1 MINPNLSRRRFLR
14 QSAILAGVV
23 AGFPHLAR
31 CASPNSTVQVAVIG
45 VNGQGLSDLSE
56 IGSHPKVKFV
66 GFCDIDKN
74 RFQDADAKFP
84 NVPHFADY
92 REMLATLGDKCDAV
106 QVSTPDHTH
115 APAAMTAMRL
125 GKHVYCEKPLAH
137 TVWEV
142 RQMRLLAEKKQLI
155 TQMGNQIHSRMEYQ
169 LGARLMREGA
179 IGKIKEVHSYIG
191 VSGRGYASQT
201 ERPPAAPV
209 PENVDWN
216 LWIGTAPMRP
226 YAEDAYHPF
235 KWRTWQDFGGGG
247 LGDFGCHVMDPI
259 FMGLG
264 ITAPLSVRAEH
275 AGTNH
280 EVWPGP
286 ETVYYTFPGTQ
297 YTADK
302 QIVVTWRDG
311 GLVPPLDHPFVAGAL
326 KLPKGSGGSLIIG
339 ETGAMLLPHW
349 AAPRLYPED
358 KFAQFKFPEVESR
371 SHYHAWI
378 DGILA
383 NKKTSD
389 GFHYAGPLAET
400 VQLGNIAARMPGKEL
415 QWDAAALKITNS
427 SEANALITKSYRAG
441 WEVKP
446 A

>member
-1 MINPNLSRRRFLR
+1 MKNANISRRSFLR
-14 QSAILAGVV
+14 QSALIAGAV
-23 AGFPHLAR
+23 AGFPYFAR
-31 CASPNSTVQVAVIG
+31 CASPNSMVQVAVIG

-56 IGSHPKVKFV
+56 IGSHSKVKFV
-66 GFCDIDKN
+66 GFCDIDKKQ
-74 RFQDADAKFP
+74 FEKADAKFP
-84 NVPHFADY
+84 NVRHFADY
-92 REMLATLGDKCDAV
+92 REMLSTLGGTCDAV

-142 RQMRLLAEKKQLI
+142 RQMRLLAAKKGLI

-169 LGARLMREGA
+169 LGARLLRDGA
-179 IGKIKEVHSYIG
+179 IGKIKEVHSHIG
-191 VSGRGYASQT
+191 VSGLGYAGLSA
-201 ERPPAAPV
+201 RPPEATV
-209 PENVDWN
+209 PEGVDWN

-226 YAEDAYHPF
+226 YAADAYHPF
-235 KWRTWQDFGGGG
+235 KWRSWQDFGGGA
-247 LGDFGCHVMDPI
+247 LGDFGCHVLDPV

-264 ITAPLSVRAEH
+264 LTAPISIRAEH
-275 AGTNH
+275 ENKSS
-280 EVWPGP
+280 ELWPGP
-286 ETVYYTFPGTQ
+286 ETVYYIFPGTP
-297 YTADK
+297 YTAGK
-302 QIVVTWRDG
+302 EVAVTWRDG
-311 GLVPPLDHPFVAGAL
+311 GLLPPLDSPFLPANF

-339 ETGAMLLPHW
+339 ENGAMLLPHW
-349 AAPRLYPED
+349 AKPRLYPEN
-358 KFAQFKFPEVESR
+358 KFADFKYPEIESH

-383 NKKTSD
+383 NKQTSD

-400 VQLGNIAARMPGKEL
+400 VELGNVAARMSGKEL
-415 QWDAAALKITNS
+415 KWDAQALKITNS

-441 WEVKP
+441 WEIKS

>member
-1 MINPNLSRRRFLR
+1 MNPNISRRHFLK
-14 QSAILAGVV
+14 QTALVAGVV
-23 AGFPHLAR
+23 AGFPYLAR
-31 CASPNSTVQVAVIG
+31 CASPNSMVQVAVVG
-45 VNGQGLSDLSE
+45 VNGQGLSDLAE

-74 RFQDADAKFP
+74 RFKDADSRFP

-142 RQMRLLAEKKQLI
+142 RQMRLLAAKKQLI

-191 VSGRGYASQT
+191 ASGRGYANMS
-201 ERPPAAPV
+201 ERPAEASV

-216 LWIGTAPMRP
+216 LWIGSAPMRP
-226 YAEDAYHPF
+226 YAADAYHPF
-235 KWRTWQDFGGGG
+235 KWRTWQDFGGGA
-247 LGDFGCHVMDPI
+247 LGDFGCHVLDPI

-264 ITAPLSVRAEH
+264 LTAPLTIRAEH
-275 AGTNH
+275 EGTNS
-280 EVWPGP
+280 EVWPVT

-297 YTADK
+297 YTAGK
-302 QIVVTWRDG
+302 EILVKWYDG
-311 GLVPPLDHPFVAGAL
+311 GLLPALDNPFVAGL

-339 ETGAMLLPHW
+339 ENGAMLLPHW
-349 AAPRLYPED
+349 AAPRLYPES
-358 KFAQFKFPEVESR
+358 KFAQFKFPEVDSH

-378 DGILA
+378 DGILT
-383 NKKTSD
+383 NTKTTD
-389 GFHYAGPLAET
+389 GFDYAGPLAET
-400 VQLGNIAARMPGKEL
+400 VQLGNIAARLPGKEL
-415 QWDAAALKITNS
+415 KWNPKALKITNS
-427 SEANALITKSYRAG
+427 AEANALVTKKYRSG